1 MAAAVDAFVPK
12 VATVKIMVKAK
23 QKNQSC
29 PVSTSNGWDDGNAPA
44 SVTRS
49 QCMWPGREVRLD
61 PLLTERMQL
70 EDEAESKD
78 QELLEEGPSTS
89 PETYAFEVDDGQ
101 ENQEDSPHAIPWQ
114 RFAVKAVVTLIGF
127 LIIAVLLEI
136 YAKAGVTRFSKQL
149 MDSIG
154 LPGLFIA
161 VLLGDGLPQPFPYV
175 PLIFI
180 AVKAQVPK
188 VQVFGICAL
197 GSYLAALGG
206 YGVGFSL
213 SKVSCYQQGLQRLSE
228 SQPWLPDLMHRK
240 GAMGVAIAALMPVP
254 LALATWTAGSF
265 RVNFFQFLLSAGC
278 RMPKILVFVIL
289 SDPKPF

>member
-1 MAAAVDAFVPK
+1 MNSPRSSWDALTAELFQNKKDIGQVREPGVSRWVDGHELA
-12 VATVKIMVKAK
+12 
-23 QKNQSC
+23 
-29 PVSTSNGWDDGNAPA
+29 GL

-70 EDEAESKD
+70 EDAETKD

-89 PETYAFEVDDGQ
+89 PEAYAFEVDDGQ
-101 ENQEDSPHAIPWQ
+101 ENQEESPHAIPWQ
-114 RFAVKAVVTLIGF
+114 RFAVKAVFTLIGF
-127 LIIAVLLEI
+127 LIIAVLLEV
-136 YAKAGVTRFSKQL
+136 YAKDGVTHFSKQL
-149 MDSIG
+149 MDSVG

-188 VQVFGICAL
+188 VQVFGVCAL

-206 YGVGFSL
+206 YGVG
-213 SKVSCYQQGLQRLSE
+213 
-228 SQPWLPDLMHRK
+228 
-240 GAMGVAIAALMPVP
+240 AARNGGEN
-254 LALATWTAGSF
+254 W
-265 RVNFFQFLLSAGC
+265 
-278 RMPKILVFVIL
+278 I
-289 SDPKPF
+289 